1 MVKDI
6 ITLRN
11 AASDPTQFRATFCH
25 IAKAVGT
32 QSFGLE
38 ALVDIAVDN
47 GLMASKGRKG
57 EEARIRSYNRN
68 SSLDSMP
75 MQFKAYAEM
84 YRLLGWLRSD
94 SNKSRTKYRITYLG
108 HLLCRIDNPFRFMEQ
123 CFLGISL
130 PNGVVERECLNRTQ
144 LLWCYLNA
152 LYESLLPL
160 SRDQFIY
167 ICHAISD
174 DGNRAEF
181 LRRLKVIASPDTTP
195 NDINNYMETLAK
207 NSGIQKNTL
216 SNSTRY
222 TIAALKN
229 FGWTSESGHKFRLT
243 AYGRSL
249 VERYRRGFTIS
260 YTDIPNID
268 INIIRDI
275 SIVGLVQML
284 DRSSINTVNIRKN
297 LGYEKAVENLVSS
310 AIIPDAHTEIYFSPY
325 QVLDPDRIKIIFA
338 GSIEDD
344 NTTEYQSKR
353 NEFLERES
361 TPILQSVLP
370 VHHIDVHPESKGL
383 LAESITELVGK
394 TPDVIADM
402 ISDKF
407 ANTKQ
412 DIFYGV
418 VSEAFRIMGFNCL
431 MGRQGQNGLRC
442 DAIIE
447 AGDKSIPIEIKSPTE
462 ERAISVKAIRQALE
476 NRVMLA
482 ARPPYNTAKE
492 ISSLAVGYEYPAGRS
507 EVHELIAAI
516 FRLYG
521 IRIAVLSFRELAKM
535 AASSLLGGFSPH
547 LGDMIELIGEVKS
560 ENLSCN

>member
-1 MVKDI
+1 MAKDI

-11 AASDPTQFRATFCH
+11 AASDLNLFRETFCH
-25 IAKAVGT
+25 IAEAVGT

-68 SSLDSMP
+68 FSLDSMP

-94 SNKSRTKYRITYLG
+94 SNDKRTIYRITYLG
-108 HLLCRIDNPFRFMEQ
+108 DLLCQTDNPVPFMEQ

-130 PNGVVERECLNRTQ
+130 PNGVVERECLNRSQ

-152 LYESLLPL
+152 LYESTLPL
-160 SRDQFIY
+160 SRDQFLY
-167 ICHAISD
+167 ICHAISN
-174 DGNRAEF
+174 DGDRAEF
-181 LRRLKVIASPDTTP
+181 LRRLKIIASPDTTP
-195 NDINNYMETLAK
+195 HDIKNHMETLAK
-207 NSGIQKNTL
+207 NSDIQINTL

-229 FGWTSESGHKFRLT
+229 FGWTYESGHKFSIT

-249 VERYRRGFTIS
+249 VEKYRRGFTLS
-260 YTDIPNID
+260 YTDVPNID
-268 INIIRDI
+268 MTIIRDI

-284 DRSSINTVNIRKN
+284 DRGSFSTVNIKN
-297 LGYEKAVENLVSS
+297 KLGYEKAVENLVNS

-325 QVLDPDRIKIIFA
+325 QVLDPDRLKIIFA
-338 GSIEDD
+338 GIE
-344 NTTEYQSKR
+344 NGNKTEYQSKR
-353 NEFLERES
+353 NEFFGKES
-361 TPILQSVLP
+361 TPILQSVLA
-370 VHHIDVHPESKGL
+370 VHPIDMRHSSKGL
-383 LAESITELVGK
+383 LAESIFELRGK
-394 TPDVIADM
+394 TPDIIADVLCH
-402 ISDKF
+402 KF
-407 ANTKQ
+407 TNTKQ
-412 DIFYGV
+412 DVFYGL
-418 VSEAFRIMGFNCL
+418 VSEAFRSMGFNCL
-431 MGRQGQNGLRC
+431 TGRQGQNGLRC

-462 ERAISVKAIRQALE
+462 ERVISVKAIRQALE

-482 ARPPYNTAKE
+482 ARPPYNTPKG
-492 ISSLAVGYEYPAGRS
+492 ISSLAVGYEYPPGRS

-535 AASSLLGGFSPH
+535 AAGSLLGGFSPH
-547 LGDMIELIGEVKS
+547 FDDMIELIGEVKS